1 MKIIKIPFLLTLYHG
16 CFIENG
22 FPLVYLLP
30 HLNKQIVEYCV
41 SLWLRILSTDGEIC
55 LNKVGNLTLKFFDL
69 IFYVY
74 LRNDELNDFR
84 FYVAIWEFSF
94 HTMKCAKRNGLKDIG
109 LKDCSNFLLNIDYL
123 SLICGSKE
131 QENTAQP

>member
-1 MKIIKIPFLLTLYHG
+1 MKISFLLTLYHG
-16 CFIENG
+16 CFIGSG
-22 FPLVYLLP
+22 FPVVYLLP
-30 HLNKQIVEYCV
+30 LSNKQVVEYCV

-55 LNKVGNLTLKFFDL
+55 LNKVGHLTSKFFDL

-94 HTMKCAKRNGLKDIG
+94 HTMKFAKRSGLEVI
-109 LKDCSNFLLNIDYL
+109 
-123 SLICGSKE
+123 
-131 QENTAQP
+131 